1 MKTFREAG
9 LTFLVVVILLAVSLF
24 FGCDSDRQV
33 TNPGQTGQLALN
45 VIFSTPSGDF
55 SKGKSDNGSPPSEG
69 KPLVPAFR
77 KQSLLAAI
85 DRVAVSV
92 VNRSQVTLVSR
103 DLPIVETPEGRFA
116 EGNLTIPIN
125 GEQETFFINV
135 QAFDNSS
142 VSFAGNTVVTLS
154 AGETRETPLDIALLP
169 LGTGDVQIT
178 LTWDTETDQD
188 LHVIDPAGD
197 RIFFGS
203 RTSPSGGTLDF
214 DNTSGFGPENI
225 FWPPGQA
232 PNGRYK
238 VQVVYFSGVGVTN
251 VAVVVTR
258 SDAPTQTF
266 NGTLAANGDT
276 LNVTE
281 FDFGG

>member
-1 MKTFREAG
+1 MRLKEAEFK
-9 LTFLVVVILLAVSLF
+9 LFLVAAIVFPLSLF
-24 FGCDSDRQV
+24 FGCGGDSQV
-33 TNPGQTGQLALN
+33 TNPGRTGQLALN
-45 VIFSTPSGDF
+45 VVFATPSGDF
-55 SKGKSDNGSPPSEG
+55 SKGKSNNGPLPREW
-69 KPLVPAFR
+69 KPLVSAFQ
-77 KQSLLAAI
+77 KHSGLTAI

-92 VNRSQVTLVSR
+92 VNQNQVTLVSR
-103 DLPIVETPEGRFA
+103 DLSIVETAEGRFA
-116 EGNLTIPIN
+116 EGNLTIPIS
-125 GEQETFFINV
+125 GEEETFFINV

-154 AGETRETPLDIALLP
+154 AGETRQTPLDIALLP

-197 RIFFGS
+197 RIFFS
-203 RTSPSGGTLDF
+203 SPTSASGGTLDF

-225 FWPPGQA
+225 FWPQGQA

-238 VQVVYFSGVGVTN
+238 VQVVYFGGSGVTN
-251 VAVVVTR
+251 IGVVVTR

-266 NGTLAANGDT
+266 NGTLSARGDT

-281 FDFGG
+281 FDFRG